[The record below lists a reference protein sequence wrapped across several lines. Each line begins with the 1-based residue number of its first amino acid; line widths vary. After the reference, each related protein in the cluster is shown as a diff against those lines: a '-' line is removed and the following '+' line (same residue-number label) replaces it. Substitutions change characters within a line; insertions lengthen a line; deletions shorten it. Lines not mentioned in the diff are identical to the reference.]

1 MNVLNIH
8 FFDSEFVS
16 PCSRGKEQEE
26 ADLSKAEGMYEKAVS
41 LMPNDVDV
49 LYQHALFLKERRLDY
64 DGAEGL
70 FQRSRPQVA

>member
-1 MNVLNIH
+1 
-8 FFDSEFVS
+8 
-16 PCSRGKEQEE
+16 
-26 ADLSKAEGMYEKAVS
+26 MYEKAVS

-70 FQRSRPQVA
+70 FQRSRPQVP